1 MKRNLIILFLLVS
14 VAGCSLIWG
23 PTATAKSFMSA
34 AQKGDADAMTKLFS
48 SKGIQSMGLNKI
60 KTNNQQ
66 FAEMC
71 KKSTAASGPYSFDDI
86 KETIKGDTARVSG
99 IYHNKDHADSI
110 KLVFD
115 LSKEGSSWKID
126 DIGGSEKESQ
136 ENFGVRPTPSPSVQ
150 AGTSTPSAPTPSA
163 QTPSVPSEIIP
174 PPPPK
179 PPTAADKGEV
189 KTETPVAASH
199 APISGG
205 VLNGKAISLPQPP
218 YPPAARA
225 VHASGAVNVQVT
237 IDEKGNVTSASA
249 VSGHPLLRAAATAAA
264 RQARFAPTKLSG
276 TPVKVTGVIVYN
288 FVP

>member
-1 MKRNLIILFLLVS
+1 MKRNFIILFLLLS
-14 VAGCSLIWG
+14 AAGCSLIWG
-23 PTATAKSFMSA
+23 PTATAKNFMSA
-34 AQKGDADAMTKLFS
+34 AQKGDADAMTRLFS
-48 SKGIQSMGLNKI
+48 SKGIGAIGLDRI
-60 KTNNQQ
+60 KTNNEQ

-71 KKSTAASGPYSFDDI
+71 KKSAAASGPYSFDDI

-99 IYHNKDHADSI
+99 FYHNKDRSDSI

-115 LSKEGSSWKID
+115 LSKESGSWKID

-150 AGTSTPSAPTPSA
+150 AESPSTSAPTSPVAPS
-163 QTPSVPSEIIP
+163 SVPTEITP

-179 PPTAADKGEV
+179 PAGAEKPEV
-189 KTETPVAASH
+189 KTETPVAVSH

-237 IDEKGNVTSASA
+237 VDEKGNVTSASA

-264 RQARFAPTKLSG
+264 RQARFSPTKLSG
-276 TPVKVTGVIVYN
+276 APVKVTGVIVYN

>member
-1 MKRNLIILFLLVS
+1 MKRILIILFLLLS
-14 VAGCSLIWG
+14 VAGCGLIWG
-23 PTATAKSFMSA
+23 PTATAKNFMSA
-34 AQKGDADAMTKLFS
+34 AQKGDAEAMTKLFS
-48 SKGIQSMGLNKI
+48 SKGIQSMGLDRI
-60 KTNNQQ
+60 KANNRQ

-71 KKSTAASGPYSFDDI
+71 KKGAASSGPYSFDDI
-86 KETIKGDTARVSG
+86 KEITKGDTARVSG

-115 LSKEGSSWKID
+115 LSKEGGTWKID
-126 DIGGSEKESQ
+126 DIGGSEKEEQ

-150 AGTSTPSAPTPSA
+150 AESPSRPSPATSAPT
-163 QTPSVPSEIIP
+163 EIPP

-179 PPTAADKGEV
+179 PAAADKGED
-189 KTETPVAASH
+189 KTETAVVGNH

-225 VHASGAVNVQVT
+225 VRASGAVNVQVT
-237 IDEKGNVTSASA
+237 VDEKGNVTSASA

-276 TPVKVTGVIVYN
+276 APVKVTGVIVYN
-288 FVP
+288 FVL

>member
-1 MKRNLIILFLLVS
+1 MKRNFIILFLLLS

-23 PTATAKSFMSA
+23 PAATAKSFMSA
-34 AQKGDADAMTKLFS
+34 AQKGDAAAMTKLFS
-48 SKGIQSMGLNKI
+48 SKGIQSMGLERI

-71 KKSTAASGPYSFDDI
+71 KKSAAASGPYSFDDI
-86 KETIKGDTARVSG
+86 KEITKGDTARVSG
-99 IYHNKDHADSI
+99 IYHNKDRTDSI

-115 LSKEGSSWKID
+115 LSKEAGSWKID
-126 DIGGSEKESQ
+126 DIGGSEKEAQ
-136 ENFGVRPTPSPSVQ
+136 ETFGVRPTPSPSVD
-150 AGTSTPSAPTPSA
+150 AETPSPSVP
-163 QTPSVPSEIIP
+163 TPSVPNEITP

-179 PPTAADKGEV
+179 PAAVDKAEV
-189 KTETPVAASH
+189 KTETPVAGSH

>member
-1 MKRNLIILFLLVS
+1 MFLLLS
-14 VAGCSLIWG
+14 AAGCSLIWG
-23 PTATAKSFMSA
+23 PTATAKNFMSA

-48 SKGIQSMGLNKI
+48 SKGIQAMGLDRI

-71 KKSTAASGPYSFDDI
+71 KKSAAASGPYSFDDI
-86 KETIKGDTARVSG
+86 KEIIKGDTARVSG

-115 LSKEGSSWKID
+115 LSKEGGSWKID
-126 DIGGSEKESQ
+126 DIGGADKEDQ
-136 ENFGVRPTPSPSVQ
+136 ENFGVRPSPSPSVET
-150 AGTSTPSAPTPSA
+150 ATPTSAPGSSPATEF
-163 QTPSVPSEIIP
+163 VPPI

-179 PPTAADKGEV
+179 PASSTATADKGEV
-189 KTETPVAASH
+189 KTETPVAVSH

-205 VLNGKAISLPQPP
+205 VLNSKAISLPKPP
-218 YPPAARA
+218 YPPVARA
-225 VHASGAVNVQVT
+225 AQASGTVNVQVT
-237 IDEKGNVTSASA
+237 VDEKGNVTSASA
-249 VSGHPLLRAAATAAA
+249 VSGHPLLRAAAIAAA

-276 TPVKVTGVIVYN
+276 TPVKVTGIIVYN

>member
-1 MKRNLIILFLLVS
+1 MKRNLIILFLLFS
-14 VAGCSLIWG
+14 VAGCGLIWG
-23 PTATAKSFMSA
+23 PTATAKNFMSA

-48 SKGIQSMGLNKI
+48 SKGIQSMGLDRI
-60 KTNNQQ
+60 KANNQQ

-71 KKSTAASGPYSFDDI
+71 KKGAAASGPYSFDDI
-86 KETIKGDTARVSG
+86 KEITKGDTARVSG

-115 LSKEGSSWKID
+115 LSKEGGSWKID
-126 DIGGSEKESQ
+126 DIGGSEKEAQ
-136 ENFGVRPTPSPSVQ
+136 ENFGVRPTPSPSIHDQ
-150 AGTSTPSAPTPSA
+150 TPTPS
-163 QTPSVPSEIIP
+163 TPTSSVSTEITP
-174 PPPPK
+174 PPPPE
-179 PPTAADKGEV
+179 PAAADKTEV
-189 KTETPVAASH
+189 KTETPVAVSH

-205 VLNGKAISLPQPP
+205 VLNSKALSLPQPA

-225 VHASGAVNVQVT
+225 VHASGAVNVQVS

-276 TPVKVTGVIVYN
+276 EPVKVNGVITYN
-288 FVP
+288 FVAQ

>member
-1 MKRNLIILFLLVS
+1 MKRNLIILFLLLS

-23 PTATAKSFMSA
+23 PTTTAKNFMAA
-34 AQKGDADAMTKLFS
+34 AQKGDADGMTKLFS
-48 SKGIQSMGLNKI
+48 SKGIQAIGPDKI

-71 KKSTAASGPYSFDDI
+71 KKSAAASGPYSFDDI

-115 LSKEGSSWKID
+115 LSKEGGSWKID
-126 DIGGSEKESQ
+126 DIGGSEKETQ
-136 ENFGVRPTPSPSVQ
+136 ETFGVRPTPSPTVNDETY
-150 AGTSTPSAPTPSA
+150 TSTTPTPSAPT
-163 QTPSVPSEIIP
+163 EITL

-179 PPTAADKGEV
+179 AAAADKGEV
-189 KTETPVAASH
+189 KTETPVAVSH

-205 VLNGKAISLPQPP
+205 VLNGKAISLPQPV

-225 VHASGAVNVQVT
+225 VHASGTVNVQVT
-237 IDEKGNVTSASA
+237 IDEKGSVTSASA

-276 TPVKVTGVIVYN
+276 APVKVTGVIVYN
-288 FVP
+288 FVAQ

>member
-1 MKRNLIILFLLVS
+1 MKRNFIVLFLLLS

-23 PTATAKSFMSA
+23 PSATAKSFMSA
-34 AQKGDADAMTKLFS
+34 AQKGDAAAMTKLFS
-48 SKGIQSMGLNKI
+48 SKAIQSTGLERI

-71 KKSTAASGPYSFDDI
+71 KKSAAASGPYSFDDI
-86 KETIKGDTARVSG
+86 KEITKGDTARVSG
-99 IYHNKDHADSI
+99 IYHNKDNADSI

-115 LSKEGSSWKID
+115 LSKEAGSWKID
-126 DIGGSEKESQ
+126 DIGGSEKEAQ
-136 ENFGVRPTPSPSVQ
+136 ETFGVRPTPSPSVL
-150 AGTSTPSAPTPSA
+150 AETPS
-163 QTPSVPSEIIP
+163 PSVPAEITP

-179 PPTAADKGEV
+179 PAAADKAEV
-189 KTETPVAASH
+189 KTETPVAVSH

-249 VSGHPLLRAAATAAA
+249 VSGHPLLRAAATSAA
-264 RQARFAPTKLSG
+264 RQARFVPTKLSG
-276 TPVKVTGVIVYN
+276 TPVKVAGVIVYN

>member
-1 MKRNLIILFLLVS
+1 MKRNLLVLPLLFVI
-14 VAGCSLIWG
+14 AGCSLIWG
-23 PTATAKSFMSA
+23 PSATAKNFMSA

-48 SKGIQSMGLNKI
+48 SKGIQALGLEKI

-66 FAEMC
+66 FADMC
-71 KKSTAASGPYSFDDI
+71 KKSAARSGPYSFDDI

-115 LSKEGSSWKID
+115 LSKESGSWKID
-126 DIGGSEKESQ
+126 DIGGSEKEAQ

-150 AGTSTPSAPTPSA
+150 AETPS
-163 QTPSVPSEIIP
+163 PSVPISSVPTEITP
-174 PPPPK
+174 PPPAK
-179 PPTAADKGEV
+179 PAASEQAEV
-189 KTETPVAASH
+189 KTETPVAVSR

-205 VLNGKAISLPQPP
+205 VLNGKAISLPQPA
-218 YPPAARA
+218 YPPAARS

-249 VSGHPLLRAAATAAA
+249 VSGHPLLRASASTAA
-264 RQARFAPTKLSG
+264 RQARFSPTKFSG
-276 TPVKVTGVIVYN
+276 APVKVTGVIVYN